1 LIYFTNGII
10 LTWEI
15 ATLELPD
22 KTLQAN
28 LWQVILVI
36 LDLDHPSQWLFHL
49 VSKTFMEDGHIFRFH
64 PSKSQHARG
73 VVTGLLVFLK
83 GVWGNHMDTAKFN
96 KFFNDGAI
104 DQAND
109 SWWDKES
116 KTVVTKAD
124 TEMEKLANQDDNYNF
139 PEMKIE
145 VELLK
150 AKPTGKAGKAEDGL
164 SMGSYST
171 FHTTAMQ
178 KQQKQQHSGKK
189 VQIETPTI
197 AMTTDQ
203 PLVITMNMLTEQSFA
218 QLVKSIVVA
227 IQANHISTTQKNTKG
242 TSGSQKAGQPK

>member
-1 LIYFTNGII
+1 MESC

-15 ATLELPD
+15 ATLKLLD

-28 LWQVILVI
+28 LWQAILAI
-36 LDLDHPSQWLFHL
+36 PDPDRPSQQLFHL
-49 VSKTFMEDGHIFRFH
+49 VSKTFKDDRHIFRFH
-64 PSKSQHARG
+64 PSKSQHVRR

-96 KFFNDGAI
+96 MFLNDGAI
-104 DQAND
+104 DRAND

-124 TEMEKLANQDDNYNF
+124 VEMEKLANQDDDNYNF
-139 PEMKIE
+139 LEMKIV

-164 SMGSYST
+164 STGLYST

-197 AMTTDQ
+197 TMTSDQ
-203 PLVITMNMLTEQSFA
+203 PSVITMNTLTEQSFA

-242 TSGSQKAGQPK
+242 ASSGQKAGQPK